1 MVEGVAPLLAGRP
14 GDDLAIWDDGDDSA
28 DRLEDQPMV
37 VLLLLQDFGREML
50 SLVMI
55 CALVVCVVSLFLW
68 ILFWLR
74 GDD

>member
-1 MVEGVAPLLAGRP
+1 MVTL
-14 GDDLAIWDDGDDSA
+14 
-28 DRLEDQPMV
+28 
-37 VLLLLQDFGREML
+37 LLLLQDFGREML
-50 SLVMI
+50 SLVMV

>member
-1 MVEGVAPLLAGRP
+1 MV
-14 GDDLAIWDDGDDSA
+14 
-28 DRLEDQPMV
+28 M
-37 VLLLLQDFGREML
+37 LLLQDFGREML

-55 CALVVCVVSLFLW
+55 CALVVCAISLCLW